1 MQKQERLMIK
11 QLENHQNIEENLPK
25 YAEYMSK
32 HYYEHSLIQLA
43 MNLYTF
49 QERSQEYVS
58 ADPYVEKA
66 LYAIQK
72 FTGMYVL
79 DKKYENRTADRKE
92 IHEIRNQIT
101 AKMRILTS
109 YTDALQIYE
118 YILNRLEYS
127 YEIVDEDVDTEAYAK
142 KVFQY
147 LFQDNDKMVVNS
159 RIQMVVAQLPVRI
172 TKSRFYE
179 ILQESLK
186 IYTGAEC
193 SSVDDF
199 ANTIRACSGLER
211 PEGFDTE
218 YPVLHETLKALEEL
232 DYMNLPKEDWQYY
245 TDKLQEMAGY
255 IENIVTDYLM
265 LEDIVNE
272 VYAVMTAC
280 IYVKDETQ
288 EMGYAT
294 KILECVLEAM
304 ANETPIDEMAED
316 CFFALEGT
324 PETLSEKL
332 MKGEGLLFDLWSQ
345 YQKELEAQNLMEEYA
360 DLNLVSKLLCNSVF
374 IDLKPDELT
383 PEIADSIYIEQV
395 KKELVEEFARS
406 FASQNKLINRARMAM
421 VMGNVPVFFNSQ
433 QEISDYLNYA
443 LEHCNNNSEL
453 KAVIAIIDEMMEEE

>member
-11 QLENHQNIEENLPK
+11 QLENHQNVEENLPK

-109 YTDALQIYE
+109 YTDTLQIYE

-142 KVFQY
+142 QVFQY

-453 KAVIAIIDEMMEEE
+453 KAVIAILDEMMEEE

>member
-142 KVFQY
+142 QVFQY

-345 YQKELEAQNLMEEYA
+345 YQKELESQNLMEEYA

>member
-345 YQKELEAQNLMEEYA
+345 YQKELESQNLMEEYA

>member
-1 MQKQERLMIK
+1 
-11 QLENHQNIEENLPK
+11 
-25 YAEYMSK
+25 
-32 HYYEHSLIQLA
+32 
-43 MNLYTF
+43 
-49 QERSQEYVS
+49 
-58 ADPYVEKA
+58 
-66 LYAIQK
+66 
-72 FTGMYVL
+72 
-79 DKKYENRTADRKE
+79 
-92 IHEIRNQIT
+92 
-101 AKMRILTS
+101 
-109 YTDALQIYE
+109 
-118 YILNRLEYS
+118 
-127 YEIVDEDVDTEAYAK
+127 
-142 KVFQY
+142 
-147 LFQDNDKMVVNS
+147 
-159 RIQMVVAQLPVRI
+159 MVVAQLPVRI

-304 ANETPIDEMAED
+304 ANETPINEMAED

-345 YQKELEAQNLMEEYA
+345 YQKELESQNLMEEYA

-395 KKELVEEFARS
+395 KKDLVEEFARS

>member
-109 YTDALQIYE
+109 HTDALQIYE

-345 YQKELEAQNLMEEYA
+345 YQKELESQNLMEEYA

-395 KKELVEEFARS
+395 KKDLVEEFARS

>member
-66 LYAIQK
+66 LYTIQK

-79 DKKYENRTADRKE
+79 DKKYENRTADRRE

-142 KVFQY
+142 QVFQY

-218 YPVLHETLKALEEL
+218 YPVLYETLKALEEL

>member
-1 MQKQERLMIK
+1 MIK

>member
-79 DKKYENRTADRKE
+79 DKKYENRTADRRE

-142 KVFQY
+142 QVFQY

-218 YPVLHETLKALEEL
+218 YPVLYETLKALEEL